1 MRRINM
7 KKQLL
12 ALLMALGMV
21 FSLTACAEY
30 DDDDYEYEEYEDDE
44 DEEDF
49 EDD

>member
-1 MRRINM
+1 M

-30 DDDDYEYEEYEDDE
+30 DDDDDYEYEEYEDDE
-44 DEEDF
+44 EDEDEY